1 MKNSTRIFIFML
13 LALAS
18 TGLSA
23 GTRQRG
29 SMPSDMGSTKPL
41 RHATP
46 NRIQAVPFYSQDF
59 SGGIPGNWQ
68 VIDHSGNGLNWTWT
82 TTGSFSA
89 SPGIDSLSTSGTSA
103 ANGYM
108 IFDSD
113 SAGGVGGED
122 GDLITETIDCSANI
136 AVHLTFN
143 QLLVHFAEAARVSV
157 SNDGGA
163 SWNDV
168 YDASAGLAQYQATPN
183 PDFVDVDI
191 TAYAAGQATVQVK
204 FNFQGNYDFWWMIDD
219 VQLYEPSST
228 DGGVSAING
237 PLSSCTLLGATE
249 SISVEINNYGGVE
262 IHDFDVNYI
271 VDNGTTVTET
281 VTDTI
286 ASGSSLSYTFTTPAD
301 LSAAGTH
308 TIVAFT
314 TISGDTIPGNDTAST
329 SIYNG
334 SHVAN
339 ASTSYVMGFEDNED
353 LSTWATEDVNIDGY
367 FWNLVT
373 TNPHSGSVC
382 ARMASPNVAAGA
394 DDWLFTTCL
403 ELNDST
409 NYDLSYY
416 YRTSSTSTQA
426 NLTVMMGTDQNSGA
440 MTTTLIPSHVIT
452 NISYLMNIASFTVP
466 SNGIYYIGFHVSAS
480 DSTAN
485 LRIDD
490 IDLSGSSGVGIK
502 EFGKNQVSVYPNPG
516 TGNFYLNSDIKS
528 SAFLVSVCNTIGQV
542 VFESKYSN
550 MINQEMNLSQ
560 LPVAQYFVKIVS
572 DAGVSTQTISI
583 VR

>member
-1 MKNSTRIFIFML
+1 
-13 LALAS
+13 
-18 TGLSA
+18 
-23 GTRQRG
+23 
-29 SMPSDMGSTKPL
+29 
-41 RHATP
+41 
-46 NRIQAVPFYSQDF
+46 
-59 SGGIPGNWQ
+59 
-68 VIDHSGNGLNWTWT
+68 
-82 TTGSFSA
+82 
-89 SPGIDSLSTSGTSA
+89 
-103 ANGYM
+103 
-108 IFDSD
+108 
-113 SAGGVGGED
+113 
-122 GDLITETIDCSANI
+122 
-136 AVHLTFN
+136 
-143 QLLVHFAEAARVSV
+143 
-157 SNDGGA
+157 
-163 SWNDV
+163 
-168 YDASAGLAQYQATPN
+168 
-183 PDFVDVDI
+183 
-191 TAYAAGQATVQVK
+191 
-204 FNFQGNYDFWWMIDD
+204 
-219 VQLYEPSST
+219 
-228 DGGVSAING
+228 
-237 PLSSCTLLGATE
+237 
-249 SISVEINNYGGVE
+249 
-262 IHDFDVNYI
+262 
-271 VDNGTTVTET
+271 DNGTTVTET

-466 SNGIYYIGFHVSAS
+466 ANGIYYIGFHVSAS

-560 LPVAQYFVKIVS
+560 LPVGQYFVKIVS